1 MNYCA
6 KLTSKNVCY
15 TAPTIEKARLA
26 FAWLCH
32 EADDEGVM
40 EQYDGQTVLSTVN
53 YDDITDTEWDT
64 VMADMRGEVFIDIQ
78 FDDWDVD
85 ESEVYSHVMEEDMPH
100 DVAILI
106 AEDVRRQAGEE
117 EEEEEEEENSEWND
131 IDDFL
136 FEVRREKEWL

>member
-32 EADDEGVM
+32 ESDVHQGVM
-40 EQYDGQTVLSTVN
+40 EQYDGQTVLSTVH
-53 YDDITDTEWDT
+53 YYDITDTEWDT
-64 VMADMRGEVFIDIQ
+64 VMADMRGEVFIEIQ

-85 ESEVYSHVMEEDMPH
+85 EGEVYSHVMEEDMPH
-100 DVAILI
+100 DVAMWI
-106 AEDVRRQAGEE
+106 EQDVRMQAEE
-117 EEEEEEEENSEWND
+117 EDGEDSEWYD